1 MAGKVWLV
9 GAGPSDVGLM
19 TIKGKQVLEQA
30 EVVVYDALVGLGIL
44 ALIPKEAERI
54 NVGKRSGHHIMKQ
67 EDINQVLVKKGL
79 EGKRVVRL
87 KGGDPFLFGRGG
99 EEMEALK
106 EHGISCEVVPGVT
119 SAISVPA
126 YNGIPVTHRDFT
138 SSLHII
144 TAHKRKGEAVD
155 IDFISLV
162 KLKGTL
168 VFLMGVSAL
177 EDICKGLMNAGMA
190 EDTLAA
196 ILQQGTTAR
205 QRRVVATV
213 ATLKEEAQKENIQSP
228 AVIVV
233 GAVCALSEKLSW
245 YEDMQLSGKRI
256 LITRPRH
263 LISGMA
269 QQLREKGAEVLE
281 VPAVSIEPV
290 KDMGNFQKALE
301 RLSEYTVLAF
311 ISPSGVQVF
320 FRQLKLAGTDIRK
333 LAHLKVAA
341 IGKGTAKEL
350 EERGIFVDYMPEV
363 YDAVS
368 LGKLLCQQCSAED
381 VIFLPRASS
390 GNPKLVEEAV
400 KSGARV
406 VEVPMYDT
414 VYEKE
419 NVIDLTEEI
428 RQDAI
433 DYAVF
438 TSAST
443 VKSFAELVDS
453 CVYEKV
459 QAVCIGKKTEEAA
472 RSYGMKTF
480 VSKEA
485 TIQSVVEKLEEL
497 AGNGNNANRKG

>member
-19 TIKGKQVLEQA
+19 TLKGKQVLEQA

-44 ALIPKEAERI
+44 TLLPKYSERI
-54 NVGKRSGHHIMKQ
+54 NVGKRSGHHTMKQ
-67 EDINQVLVKKGL
+67 EDINRVLLEKAL

-99 EEMEALK
+99 EEMEFLK

-119 SAISVPA
+119 SSISVPA
-126 YNGIPVTHRDFT
+126 YNGIPVTHRDFS
-138 SSLHII
+138 SSLHIV
-144 TAHKRKGEAVD
+144 TAHKQKGEDLD
-155 IDFISLV
+155 IDFASLV

-168 VFLMGVSAL
+168 VFLMGVTAL
-177 EDICKGLMNAGMA
+177 EDICTGLKNAGMA
-190 EDTLAA
+190 EDTPAT

-228 AVIVV
+228 AVIIV
-233 GAVCALSEKLSW
+233 GDVCALAEKLSW
-245 YEDMQLSGKRI
+245 CEKQELWGTRI
-256 LITRPRH
+256 LLTRPRH

-269 QQLREKGAEVLE
+269 KQLRDKGAEVLE
-281 VPAVSIEPV
+281 VPAVSIEPCS
-290 KDMGNFQKALE
+290 DMESFRKALE
-301 RLSEYTVLAF
+301 RLSQYTVLAF
-311 ISPSGVQVF
+311 TSPSGVQVF
-320 FRQLKLAGTDIRK
+320 FRQLKLERTDIRK
-333 LAHLKVAA
+333 LAHLKIAA

-368 LGKLLCQQCSAED
+368 LGKLLCQKCSAED
-381 VIFLPRASS
+381 VIFLPRASD
-390 GNPKLVEEAV
+390 GNPQLVEEAE
-400 KSGARV
+400 KSGAKV

-414 VYEKE
+414 VYEKN
-419 NVIDLTEEI
+419 NVIDLTREI
-428 RQDAI
+428 RKDAI

-443 VKSFAELVDS
+443 VKSFAELVDP

-485 TIQSVVEKLEEL
+485 AIESVVEKLEEL
-497 AGNGNNANRKG
+497 AGNGNNGNRKG